1 MGAADAQI
9 GKAMVGARIN
19 SFAMYYQA
27 AGRNSSD
34 GVGADHLPWGGDL
47 FYKIN
52 LQKVALVQLLLRFE
66 LNVLLL
72 DADVVVLRNALH
84 YFAKCVGT
92 SGRGVFALLVRLPQP
107 GPPAPT
113 DPSLCASD
121 VSRGHDPAP

>member
-9 GKAMVGARIN
+9 GKAMVAARIN
-19 SFAMYYQA
+19 SFAMYDQA

-52 LQKVALVQLLLRFE
+52 LQKVALVELLLGFE

-92 SGRGVFALLVRLPQP
+92 SGRGCLP
-107 GPPAPT
+107 
-113 DPSLCASD
+113 CY
-121 VSRGHDPAP
+121 